1 MTELCPP
8 TQALPLNPD
17 EIIYYNK
24 RIDEENEKH
33 ADYFARMYDVINEIP
48 YYEKLYETSRDLTLI
63 LEKKEDAKKGYY
75 ARKEKNQISIIK
87 NFMEEV
93 SDYED
98 RVNGIFGDLLSY
110 NYKLTNY
117 KGINEWFNAYWT
129 MTNILGDCIN
139 SKRDKEAECEEQKK
153 IMEKIVMDEIEEM
166 RKKRIEEIEKE
177 NEEIVEE
184 EEEEEEEDEE
194 ERIQLDFNSLSNDI
208 ENIEIELKDY
218 GMKWCNIKR
227 EEHGVLSL
235 YTEYKETLNKLQY
248 TGWSG
253 ERKRGFSKDGQR
265 ELIKGIWSLG
275 KKGRDYLQYLSDFPY
290 IMEQLSS
297 SFPDKFLDGESMNT
311 RDKIQYWI
319 DYFIEVKR
327 CLEFKLMDINKKYE
341 KHSEKE
347 KKLNKELELK
357 YEIRQRFLDEGIRRE
372 KKVKKLV
379 SKTSN
384 VAMNRLKNKI
394 FKIDNIKDQ
403 IELNYDNKNYL
414 ESLKLINN
422 FRDKKHEY
430 IELYG
435 KQALINF
442 EKGYVNTETYITSF
456 TVLLDMYVEELSLD
470 YEDREYKK
478 DIKYDWIINEP
489 LKNFPSSSKELKEY
503 QQRK

>member
-1 MTELCPP
+1 
-8 TQALPLNPD
+8 
-17 EIIYYNK
+17 
-24 RIDEENEKH
+24 
-33 ADYFARMYDVINEIP
+33 
-48 YYEKLYETSRDLTLI
+48 
-63 LEKKEDAKKGYY
+63 
-75 ARKEKNQISIIK
+75 
-87 NFMEEV
+87 
-93 SDYED
+93 
-98 RVNGIFGDLLSY
+98 
-110 NYKLTNY
+110 
-117 KGINEWFNAYWT
+117 
-129 MTNILGDCIN
+129 
-139 SKRDKEAECEEQKK
+139 
-153 IMEKIVMDEIEEM
+153 
-166 RKKRIEEIEKE
+166 
-177 NEEIVEE
+177 
-184 EEEEEEEDEE
+184 
-194 ERIQLDFNSLSNDI
+194 
-208 ENIEIELKDY
+208 
-218 GMKWCNIKR
+218 
-227 EEHGVLSL
+227 
-235 YTEYKETLNKLQY
+235 
-248 TGWSG
+248 
-253 ERKRGFSKDGQR
+253 
-265 ELIKGIWSLG
+265 
-275 KKGRDYLQYLSDFPY
+275 
-290 IMEQLSS
+290 MEQLSS